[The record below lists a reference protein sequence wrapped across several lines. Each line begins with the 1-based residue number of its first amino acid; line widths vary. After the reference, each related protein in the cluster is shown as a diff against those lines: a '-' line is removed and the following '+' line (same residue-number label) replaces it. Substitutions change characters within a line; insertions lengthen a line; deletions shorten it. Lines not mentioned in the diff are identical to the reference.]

1 MSEALDLSK
10 LYYLLYL
17 MMILFIF
24 NHFNFPNHSMN
35 DTRYFYQ
42 SFIKPRWAARL
53 SAAHGSNQ
61 VAAVMRTKWR
71 PDLVRLP
78 GCQLWD
84 VARFQAPCHRRQN
97 HIQSPPNAQAYQ
109 VQLVIFPCPGPPTRH
124 STGIKVRA

>member
-71 PDLVRLP
+71 PDELCAEAEAQYDIFRYPVAVNEPSLREVSQ
-78 GCQLWD
+78 CQDALE
-84 VARFQAPCHRRQN
+84 F
-97 HIQSPPNAQAYQ
+97 S
-109 VQLVIFPCPGPPTRH
+109 
-124 STGIKVRA
+124 

>member
-71 PDLVRLP
+71 PDELCAEAEAEYDIFRYPVLSTNLP
-78 GCQLWD
+78 F
-84 VARFQAPCHRRQN
+84 AKFHRAKTRCSVQN
-97 HIQSPPNAQAYQ
+97 S
-109 VQLVIFPCPGPPTRH
+109 LIFPNSLIYC
-124 STGIKVRA
+124 